1 MRPSWARSSARPDNR
16 GSGCREACSLRIAGV
31 VTGSQIDIGDEVGY
45 LQVDW
50 QIAKEKALD
59 KDIKIIGEPT
69 SHPAVCRFTV
79 DRPVYPGGS
88 AYFGKR
94 EAAKLSPL
102 AQKIFEV
109 PEVESIL
116 IADNQI
122 TVTKSGFE
130 PWPAVGKQIGGK
142 IREHIRA
149 GQPAVT
155 EEYIRSMP
163 SEADIRKKVQNLLER
178 EINPAVGMH
187 GGWVELIDVKKNSVY
202 LRLGGGCQG
211 CGAADVTLKQGIE
224 KSIREM
230 IPQVGEIL
238 DTTDHAAG
246 RNPYYQSRR

>member
-1 MRPSWARSSARPDNR
+1 MD
-16 GSGCREACSLRIAGV
+16 
-31 VTGSQIDIGDEVGY
+31 
-45 LQVDW
+45 
-50 QIAKEKALD
+50 KE
-59 KDIKIIGEPT
+59 ITIVGEPT
-69 SHPAVCRFTV
+69 SQPAVCRFTV

-94 EAAKLSPL
+94 EAARLSPL

-109 PEVESIL
+109 AEVENIL
-116 IADNQI
+116 IAENQI
-122 TVTKSGFE
+122 TVTKAGHD

-142 IREHIRA
+142 IREYIQS

-155 EEYIRSMP
+155 EEYVRNLP
-163 SEADIRKKVQNLLER
+163 SETEIRKKVQQLLER

-211 CGAADVTLKQGIE
+211 CGAADMTLKLGIE

-246 RNPYYQSRR
+246 RNPYYQPGR